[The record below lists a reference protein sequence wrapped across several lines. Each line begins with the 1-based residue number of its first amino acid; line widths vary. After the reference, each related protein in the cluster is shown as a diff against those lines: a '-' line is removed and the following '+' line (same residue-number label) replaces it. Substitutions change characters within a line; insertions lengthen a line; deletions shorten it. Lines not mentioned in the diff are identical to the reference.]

1 MKAHLEH
8 EIENL
13 KNLLS
18 GLASRVESALA
29 EAVRAV
35 ERKDAGLALRIIR
48 EDVLIDH
55 EEVRIE
61 EECLKALALYQPVAG
76 DLRYVVTLLK
86 VNSELERIGDMAV
99 NIAER
104 AVDLAGHAA
113 EPSPDYGIDFLR
125 MTQVVRLMLKKALD
139 SLIRRNC
146 LDALDVINRDDT
158 VDQLHRGNYSKVREG
173 IESDPSM
180 ASYYLNLITVSRNL
194 ERIADCATNIC
205 EDVIYLEQGRIIR
218 HIHEDDFHSSPLP
231 PSEAAAA
238 SFPPPPGAVPS
249 FPAGKTQEPSH
260 EQRNNSGDRGRG
272 FHPGTDRLQS
282 DKKRL

>member
-76 DLRYVVTLLK
+76 DLRYIITFLK
-86 VNSELERIGDMAV
+86 VNGELERIGDLAA
-99 NIAER
+99 NIAGR
-104 AVDLAGHAA
+104 AVSMA
-113 EPSPDYGIDFLR
+113 EDTVKPEVLFDFDPL
-125 MTQVVRLMLKKALD
+125 VSLVRQMLKRALD
-139 SLIRRNC
+139 ALVARNC
-146 LDALDVINRDDT
+146 LEASEVIRDDRTVDTLSGEICDRAVEQLQKQPGLAGYCTDVI
-158 VDQLHRGNYSKVREG
+158 
-173 IESDPSM
+173 
-180 ASYYLNLITVSRNL
+180 LIAKHL
-194 ERIADCATNIC
+194 ERIGDCTTNIC
-205 EDVIYLEQGRIIR
+205 EDIVYLELGKIIR
-218 HIHEDDFHSSPLP
+218 HGGRDSRYSGELP
-231 PSEAAAA
+231 E
-238 SFPPPPGAVPS
+238 
-249 FPAGKTQEPSH
+249 
-260 EQRNNSGDRGRG
+260 
-272 FHPGTDRLQS
+272 
-282 DKKRL
+282 